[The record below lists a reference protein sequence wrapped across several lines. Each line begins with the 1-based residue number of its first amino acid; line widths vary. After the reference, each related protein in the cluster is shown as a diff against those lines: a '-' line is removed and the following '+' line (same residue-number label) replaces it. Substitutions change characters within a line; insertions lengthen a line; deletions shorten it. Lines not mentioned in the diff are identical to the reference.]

1 MIDGK
6 ETEIDKNNLSDFVPP
21 EVVNNIIQVTTY
33 LPKTVEIDGKETEI
47 DKNNLSDLRL
57 YVPPEV
63 VNKVIEAIL
72 KAGYHNLTDRFFQY
86 NITDWVDHFI
96 KIDRDGTIE
105 SYFKFKHH
113 FIKIDRD
120 GTIESYFKYK
130 HRIIKIDSDGTIESY
145 FKYSDLTLPA
155 IFETYSH
162 YRHIYDKLHILYRG
176 RLIDKIGSLYE
187 CMFLNVTDF
196 PAPVITIYCK
206 EPEQVYSM
214 FMHYITK
221 VQKK

>member
-21 EVVNNIIQVTTY
+21 QVVNNIIQVTTY

-72 KAGYHNLTDRFFQY
+72 KAGYHNFTDRFFQY

-105 SYFKFKHH
+105 SYFK
-113 FIKIDRD
+113 
-120 GTIESYFKYK
+120 YK
-130 HRIIKIDSDGTIESY
+130 HRIIKIDRDGTIESY

>member
-1 MIDGK
+1 LIDGK

-21 EVVNNIIQVTTY
+21 QVVNNIIQVTTY

-63 VNKVIEAIL
+63 VNNVIEAIL

-105 SYFKFKHH
+105 SYFK
-113 FIKIDRD
+113 
-120 GTIESYFKYK
+120 YK
-130 HRIIKIDSDGTIESY
+130 HRIIKIDRDGTIESY

-187 CMFLNVTDF
+187 CKFLNVTDF

-214 FMHYITK
+214 YMHYITK

>member
-21 EVVNNIIQVTTY
+21 QVVNNVIQVATY

-72 KAGYHNLTDRFFQY
+72 KAGYHNFTDRFFQY

-120 GTIESYFKYK
+120 GTIESYFKY
-130 HRIIKIDSDGTIESY
+130 
-145 FKYSDLTLPA
+145 SDLTLPA

-162 YRHIYDKLHILYRG
+162 YRHIYDKLHILYKG

-187 CMFLNVTDF
+187 CKFLNVTDF
-196 PAPVITIYCK
+196 PAPVVTIGCK

-214 FMHYITK
+214 YMHYITK

>member
-1 MIDGK
+1 LIDGK

-21 EVVNNIIQVTTY
+21 QVVNNIIQVTTY

-105 SYFKFKHH
+105 SYFK
-113 FIKIDRD
+113 
-120 GTIESYFKYK
+120 YK

-187 CMFLNVTDF
+187 CKFLNVTDF

-214 FMHYITK
+214 YMHYITK

>member
-1 MIDGK
+1 LIDGK

-72 KAGYHNLTDRFFQY
+72 KAGYHNFTDRFFQY
-86 NITDWVDHFI
+86 NITDWVD
-96 KIDRDGTIE
+96 
-105 SYFKFKHH
+105 H

>member
-21 EVVNNIIQVTTY
+21 QVVNNVIQVATY

-72 KAGYHNLTDRFFQY
+72 KAGYHNFTDRFFQY

-120 GTIESYFKYK
+120 GTIESYFKY
-130 HRIIKIDSDGTIESY
+130 
-145 FKYSDLTLPA
+145 SDLTLPA

-187 CMFLNVTDF
+187 CKFLNVTDF
-196 PAPVITIYCK
+196 PAPVVTIYCK

-214 FMHYITK
+214 YMHYITK

>member
-1 MIDGK
+1 LIDGK

-21 EVVNNIIQVTTY
+21 QVVNNVIQVATY

-72 KAGYHNLTDRFFQY
+72 KAGYHNFTDRFFQY
-86 NITDWVDHFI
+86 NIADYVDHI
-96 KIDRDGTIE
+96 
-105 SYFKFKHH
+105 
-113 FIKIDRD
+113 IKIDRD

-130 HRIIKIDSDGTIESY
+130 HHIIKIDSDGTIESY

-187 CMFLNVTDF
+187 CKFLNVTDF

-214 FMHYITK
+214 YMHYITK

>member
-1 MIDGK
+1 MM
-6 ETEIDKNNLSDFVPP
+6 LVA
-21 EVVNNIIQVTTY
+21 TY

-72 KAGYHNLTDRFFQY
+72 KAGYHNSTDRFFQY
-86 NITDWVDHFI
+86 NITDCVDHFI
-96 KIDRDGTIE
+96 KID
-105 SYFKFKHH
+105 S
-113 FIKIDRD
+113 D

-130 HRIIKIDSDGTIESY
+130 DRIIKIDSDGTIESY
-145 FKYSDLTLPA
+145 FKYTDLTLPA

-176 RLIDKIGSLYE
+176 RLIDRIGSLYE
-187 CMFLNVTDF
+187 CQFLNVTDF
-196 PAPVITIYCK
+196 PAPVVTIYCK

-214 FMHYITK
+214 YMYYITK
-221 VQKK
+221 LQNKYY

>member
-1 MIDGK
+1 LIDGK

-21 EVVNNIIQVTTY
+21 QVVNNIIQVTTY

-72 KAGYHNLTDRFFQY
+72 KAGYHNFTDRFFQY

-105 SYFKFKHH
+105 SYFK
-113 FIKIDRD
+113 
-120 GTIESYFKYK
+120 YK
-130 HRIIKIDSDGTIESY
+130 HRIIKIDRDGTIESY

>member
-105 SYFKFKHH
+105 SYFK
-113 FIKIDRD
+113 
-120 GTIESYFKYK
+120 YK

-214 FMHYITK
+214 YMHYITK

>member
-1 MIDGK
+1 LIDGK

-21 EVVNNIIQVTTY
+21 QVVNNVIQVATY

-72 KAGYHNLTDRFFQY
+72 KAGYHNFTDRFFQY

-105 SYFKFKHH
+105 SYFKY
-113 FIKIDRD
+113 
-120 GTIESYFKYK
+120 T
-130 HRIIKIDSDGTIESY
+130 
-145 FKYSDLTLPA
+145 DLTLPA

-162 YRHIYDKLHILYRG
+162 YRHIYDKLHILYKG

-187 CMFLNVTDF
+187 CKFLNVTDF
-196 PAPVITIYCK
+196 PAPVVTIGCK

-214 FMHYITK
+214 YMHYITK